1 MMVAVEGVRAM
12 ARGPRQSN
20 KTASDPSA
28 RKPASSSTKRPSK
41 KAVPK
46 TKSSG
51 VDELKDRFVEGAL
64 LQGRFPAMSGLS
76 ALNVIHE
83 FQGLLSDATAQP
95 NTPLSKYIGG
105 GGPASVISVIG
116 PRIIRWQPL
125 AARGLSLDQGELG
138 ASTLVGHLTYAI
150 AVKAYR
156 MGEPLV
162 ADSW

>member
-1 MMVAVEGVRAM
+1 MMVAVGGFRAM
-12 ARGPRQSN
+12 VRGPRRSN
-20 KTASDPSA
+20 KTASDPSSK
-28 RKPASSSTKRPSK
+28 KPTSSSTRRPSK
-41 KAVPK
+41 KAAHK
-46 TKSSG
+46 NKSSG
-51 VDELKDRFVEGAL
+51 ADELKDKFVEEAPS
-64 LQGRFPAMSGLS
+64 QGKFSAVSGLS

-83 FQGLLSDATAQP
+83 FQGLLSDPTAQP

-162 ADSW
+162 AGSW